1 MDPSDGQSG
10 EVDLLSL
17 FTDSEDARNVE
28 DGTVIFD
35 EETPGDVMYVIL
47 SGEVDI
53 FANGVLVETLSA
65 GDLVGELA
73 LIDSKPRSAS
83 ALTRGDCR
91 IAPVG
96 EDRFLEMVRQK
107 PEFSLHVMRILAER
121 LRRTTA
127 KV

>member
-1 MDPSDGQSG
+1 M
-10 EVDLLSL
+10 ELLSL
-17 FTDSEDARNVE
+17 FKDADNARTIE

-35 EETPGDVMYVIL
+35 EETPGDVMYVII

-53 FANGVLVETLSA
+53 FANGLLIETLGP
-65 GDLVGELA
+65 GDLLGEMA

-83 ALTRGDCR
+83 ALTRSECR
-91 IAPVG
+91 IAAVD
-96 EDRFLEMVRQK
+96 EERFLQMVKDK
-107 PEFSLHVMRILAER
+107 PEFSLHVMRILADR

>member
-1 MDPSDGQSG
+1 L
-10 EVDLLSL
+10 ELLSL
-17 FTDSEDARNVE
+17 FKDADNARTIE

-35 EETPGDVMYVIL
+35 EETPGDVMYVII

-53 FANGVLVETLSA
+53 FANGLLIETLGP
-65 GDLVGELA
+65 GDLLGEMA

-83 ALTRGDCR
+83 ALTRSECR
-91 IAPVG
+91 IAAVD
-96 EDRFLEMVRQK
+96 EERFLQMVKDK
-107 PEFSLHVMRILAER
+107 PEFSLHVMRILADR

>member
-1 MDPSDGQSG
+1 M
-10 EVDLLSL
+10 DLLSL
-17 FTDSEDARNVE
+17 FKDADDAQTVD

-53 FANGVLVETLSA
+53 FASGVLVETLCA
-65 GDLVGELA
+65 GDLVGEMA

-96 EDRFLEMVRQK
+96 EERFLQMVQET
-107 PEFSLHVMRILAER
+107 PEFSLHVMRTLAER

-127 KV
+127 KM

>member
-1 MDPSDGQSG
+1 M
-10 EVDLLSL
+10 ELLSL
-17 FTDSEDARNVE
+17 FKDADNARTIE

-35 EETPGDVMYVIL
+35 EETPGDVMYVII

-53 FANGVLVETLSA
+53 FANGLLIETLGP
-65 GDLVGELA
+65 GDLLGEMA

-83 ALTRGDCR
+83 ALTRSECR
-91 IAPVG
+91 IAAVD
-96 EDRFLEMVRQK
+96 EERFLQMVKEK
-107 PEFSLHVMRILAER
+107 PEFSLHVMRILADR

>member
-1 MDPSDGQSG
+1 L
-10 EVDLLSL
+10 ELLSL
-17 FTDSEDARNVE
+17 FKDAEDARSID

-53 FANGVLVETLSA
+53 FANGLLIETLGA
-65 GDLVGELA
+65 GDLLGEMA

-83 ALTRGDCR
+83 ALTRSECR
-91 IAPVG
+91 VAPVD
-96 EDRFLEMVRQK
+96 EDRFLQMVREK
-107 PEFSLHVMRILAER
+107 PEFSLHVMRILADR

>member
-1 MDPSDGQSG
+1 M
-10 EVDLLSL
+10 DLLNL
-17 FTDSEDARNVE
+17 FDTSEDARDVE

-53 FANGVLVETLSA
+53 FANGVLVETLTA
-65 GDLVGELA
+65 GDLVGEMA

-91 IAPVG
+91 IAPVD
-96 EDRFLEMVRQK
+96 EERFLEMVRQK

>member
-1 MDPSDGQSG
+1 
-10 EVDLLSL
+10 VDLLTL
-17 FTDSEDARNVE
+17 FKDAEDARDVE

-47 SGEVDI
+47 DGEIDI
-53 FANGVLVETLSA
+53 FANGVLVETLGP
-65 GDLVGELA
+65 GDLLGEMA

-83 ALTRGDCR
+83 ALTRSTCR
-91 IAPVG
+91 IAPVD
-96 EDRFLEMVRQK
+96 EERFLQMVQET
-107 PEFSLHVMRILAER
+107 PHFSLHVMRILADR

>member
-1 MDPSDGQSG
+1 M
-10 EVDLLSL
+10 DLLSQ
-17 FTDSEDARNVE
+17 FKDTDDAKTVE

-53 FANGVLVETLSA
+53 FASGVLVETLGP
-65 GDLVGELA
+65 GDIVGEMA

-91 IAPVG
+91 IAPVS
-96 EDRFLEMVRQK
+96 ETRFLQMVREA
-107 PEFSLHVMRILAER
+107 PEFSLYVMRVLAER

>member
-1 MDPSDGQSG
+1 M
-10 EVDLLSL
+10 DLLAL
-17 FTDSEDARNVE
+17 FKDVEDAEDVE
-28 DGTVIFD
+28 DGNVIFD

-53 FANGVLVETLSA
+53 FANGVLVETLGP
-65 GDLVGELA
+65 GDLVGEMA

-91 IAPVG
+91 LAPVS
-96 EDRFLEMVRQK
+96 EERFLLMVK
-107 PEFSLHVMRILAER
+107 ETPEFSLQVMRVLAER

>member
-1 MDPSDGQSG
+1 M
-10 EVDLLSL
+10 DLLSQ
-17 FTDSEDARNVE
+17 FKDADDARNVE

-53 FANGVLVETLSA
+53 FANGVLVETLGP
-65 GDLVGELA
+65 GDVVGEMA
-73 LIDSKPRSAS
+73 LIDAKPRSAS

-91 IAPVG
+91 IAPVD
-96 EDRFLEMVRQK
+96 EERFLQMVK
-107 PEFSLHVMRILAER
+107 ETPSFSLHVMRVLAER

-127 KV
+127 KM

>member
-1 MDPSDGQSG
+1 M
-10 EVDLLSL
+10 DLLDL
-17 FTDSEDARNVE
+17 FKDADDARGVE

-35 EETPGDVMYVIL
+35 EETPGDVMYVSL
-47 SGEVDI
+47 EGEVDI
-53 FANGVLVETLSA
+53 FANGVLVETLGP
-65 GDLVGELA
+65 GDLLGEMA

-83 ALTRGDCR
+83 ALTRSACR

-96 EDRFLEMVRQK
+96 EERFLKMVQET
-107 PEFSLHVMRILAER
+107 PHFSLHVMRILADR

>member
-1 MDPSDGQSG
+1 M
-10 EVDLLSL
+10 DLLSL
-17 FTDSEDARNVE
+17 FKESEDARNVE

-53 FANGVLVETLSA
+53 FANGVLVETLGA
-65 GDLVGELA
+65 GDLVGEMA
-73 LIDSKPRSAS
+73 LIDAKPRSAS

-91 IAPVG
+91 IVPVG
-96 EDRFLEMVRQK
+96 EQRFLEMVQQK
-107 PEFSLHVMRILAER
+107 PEFSLHVMRTLAER

>member
-1 MDPSDGQSG
+1 M
-10 EVDLLSL
+10 ELLSL
-17 FTDSEDARNVE
+17 FKDADDIRDVD

-53 FANGVLVETLSA
+53 FANGLLIETLGP
-65 GDLVGELA
+65 GDLLGEMA

-83 ALTRGDCR
+83 ALTRGKCR
-91 IAPVG
+91 IAPVS
-96 EDRFLEMVRQK
+96 EERFLQMVKEK

>member
-1 MDPSDGQSG
+1 M
-10 EVDLLSL
+10 DLLSL
-17 FTDSEDARNVE
+17 FNTSEDARDVE

-65 GDLVGELA
+65 GDLVGEMA

-91 IAPVG
+91 IAPVD
-96 EDRFLEMVRQK
+96 EERFLEMVRQK

>member
-1 MDPSDGQSG
+1 M
-10 EVDLLSL
+10 DLLSL
-17 FTDSEDARNVE
+17 FKDSQEASDVE
-28 DGTVIFD
+28 DGTVVFD
-35 EETPGDVMYVIL
+35 EETPGDVMYVIM

-53 FANGVLVETLSA
+53 FASGVLVETLGP
-65 GDLVGELA
+65 GDLFGELA

-91 IAPVG
+91 LIPVS
-96 EDRFLEMVRQK
+96 EERFLAMVQAT

>member
-1 MDPSDGQSG
+1 M
-10 EVDLLSL
+10 DLLSL
-17 FTDSEDARNVE
+17 FKDAEDVSDVE

-35 EETPGDVMYVIL
+35 EQSPGDVMFVIL

-53 FANGVLVETLSA
+53 FANGQLIETLGA
-65 GDLVGELA
+65 GDLIGEMA

-91 IAPVG
+91 ITPVG
-96 EDRFLEMVRQK
+96 EERFLQMVQET
-107 PEFSLHVMRILAER
+107 PSFSLHVMRILAER

>member
-1 MDPSDGQSG
+1 M
-10 EVDLLSL
+10 DLLEL
-17 FTDSEDARNVE
+17 FKDADDVRDIE
-28 DGTVIFD
+28 DGSVIFD

-47 SGEVDI
+47 EGEVDI
-53 FANGVLVETLSA
+53 FANGVLVETLGP
-65 GDLVGELA
+65 GDLLGEMA

-83 ALTRGDCR
+83 ALTRSACR

-96 EDRFLEMVRQK
+96 EERFLEMVQGR
-107 PEFSLHVMRILAER
+107 PEFSLHVMRILADR

>member
-1 MDPSDGQSG
+1 MDL
-10 EVDLLSL
+10 VSL
-17 FTDSEDARNVE
+17 FNDAEDVRDVE
-28 DGTVIFD
+28 DGSVIFD

-53 FANGVLVETLSA
+53 FANGVLVETLGP
-65 GDLVGELA
+65 GDLLGEMA

-83 ALTRGDCR
+83 ALTRSDCR
-91 IAPVG
+91 IAPVD
-96 EDRFLEMVRQK
+96 EERFLQMVK
-107 PEFSLHVMRILAER
+107 ETPHFSLHVMRILAER

>member
-1 MDPSDGQSG
+1 L
-10 EVDLLSL
+10 ELLSL
-17 FTDSEDARNVE
+17 FKDADNARTIE

-35 EETPGDVMYVIL
+35 EETPGDVMYVII

-53 FANGVLVETLSA
+53 FANGLLIETLGP
-65 GDLVGELA
+65 GDLLGEMA

-83 ALTRGDCR
+83 ALTRSECR
-91 IAPVG
+91 IAAVD
-96 EDRFLEMVRQK
+96 EERFLQMVKEK
-107 PEFSLHVMRILAER
+107 PEFSLHVMRILADR

>member
-1 MDPSDGQSG
+1 M
-10 EVDLLSL
+10 DLLSL
-17 FTDSEDARNVE
+17 FKDAEDVSEVE

-35 EETPGDVMYVIL
+35 EQSPGDVMYVIL

-53 FANGVLVETLSA
+53 FANGVLIETLGP
-65 GDLVGELA
+65 GDLIGEMA

-91 IAPVG
+91 IAPVS
-96 EDRFLEMVRQK
+96 EERFLLMVQET
-107 PEFSLHVMRILAER
+107 PSFSLHVMRILAER

>member
-1 MDPSDGQSG
+1 M
-10 EVDLLSL
+10 ELFSL
-17 FTDSEDARNVE
+17 FKNAEDARNVD

-35 EETPGDVMYVIL
+35 EESPGDVMYVIL

-53 FANGVLVETLSA
+53 FANGLLIETLGP
-65 GDLVGELA
+65 GDLLGEMA

-83 ALTRGDCR
+83 ALTRSQCR
-91 IAPVG
+91 IVPVD
-96 EDRFLEMVRQK
+96 EECFLQMVREK
-107 PEFSLHVMRILAER
+107 PEFSLHVMRILADR

>member
-1 MDPSDGQSG
+1 
-10 EVDLLSL
+10 VDLLSL
-17 FTDSEDARNVE
+17 FKESEDARSVE

-47 SGEVDI
+47 NGEVDI
-53 FANGVLVETLSA
+53 FANGVLVETLVA
-65 GDLVGELA
+65 GDLVGEMA

-91 IAPVG
+91 IAPVS
-96 EDRFLEMVRQK
+96 EERFLEMVQQK

>member
-1 MDPSDGQSG
+1 M
-10 EVDLLSL
+10 DLLSL
-17 FTDSEDARNVE
+17 FKDAEDISDVE

-35 EETPGDVMYVIL
+35 EQSPGDVMYVIL

-53 FANGVLVETLSA
+53 FANGQLIETLGP
-65 GDLVGELA
+65 GDLIGEMA

-91 IAPVG
+91 ITPVG
-96 EDRFLEMVRQK
+96 EERFLQMVK
-107 PEFSLHVMRILAER
+107 ETPSFSLHVMRLLAER